1 MLGSS
6 RILRVVVFFSA
17 AFASYAQFGESD
29 ESSLRYFED
38 QFYIGTGINFLT
50 ERPENVVQNSLSY
63 NLQLGFIK
71 DIPINRARNFGL
83 GLGLGYAINSYYSNI
98 RADNSGAE
106 IAYSILDSED
116 DFRRNKLATHAIEM
130 PLELRWR
137 TSTATDY
144 KFWRIYGGLRFA
156 YVFSG
161 SSKLVLE
168 EGNSLNIEDDVIRF
182 SNSDIRDFQYGL
194 TLSFGYN
201 TFNIH
206 SYYSLNPLLNDGIVL
221 DNGETIDAR
230 VFRIG
235 IIFYIL

>member
-1 MLGSS
+1 MFGFS
-6 RILRVVVFFSA
+6 RIVFLFIFCVSIFYCHGQ
-17 AFASYAQFGESD
+17 FAKSD
-29 ESSLRYFED
+29 ESISRYFED

-50 ERPENVVQNSLSY
+50 ERPTNVVQNSLSY

-98 RADNSGAE
+98 RADNSGGD
-106 IAYSILDSED
+106 IVYSLLDSE
-116 DFRRNKLATHAIEM
+116 DFRRNKLATHALEV
-130 PLELRWR
+130 PLEIRWR
-137 TSTATDY
+137 TSTATEY
-144 KFWRIYGGLRFA
+144 KFWRIYGGLRFS
-156 YVFSG
+156 YIFSG
-161 SSKLVLE
+161 NSKLVLE
-168 EGNSLNIEDDVIRF
+168 QENSLNLTDDVIRF

-206 SYYSLNPLLNDGIVL
+206 AYYSLNPLLNDGVVL
-221 DNGETIDAR
+221 NNGESIDTR

>member
-1 MLGSS
+1 MFGFS
-6 RILRVVVFFSA
+6 RVPLLIVFFTN
-17 AFASYAQFGESD
+17 AFYCHAQFGKSNED
-29 ESSLRYFED
+29 ILRYFED

-50 ERPENVVQNSLSY
+50 ERPTGVVQNSLSY

-71 DIPINRARNFGL
+71 DIPINRARNFGF

-98 RADNSGAE
+98 RADNSSGDLV
-106 IAYSILDSED
+106 YTILNSE
-116 DFRRNKLATHAIEM
+116 DFRRNKLATHALEV
-130 PLELRWR
+130 PLEIRWR

-144 KFWRIYGGLRFA
+144 KFWRIYGGLRFS
-156 YVFSG
+156 YIFSG
-161 SSKLVLE
+161 NSKLVLE
-168 EGNSLNIEDDVIRF
+168 EQNSLNLMDDVIRF
-182 SNSDIRDFQYGL
+182 SNNDIRDFQYGL

-206 SYYSLNPLLNDGIVL
+206 AYYSLNPLLNDGVVL
-221 DNGETIDAR
+221 DNGESIDTR